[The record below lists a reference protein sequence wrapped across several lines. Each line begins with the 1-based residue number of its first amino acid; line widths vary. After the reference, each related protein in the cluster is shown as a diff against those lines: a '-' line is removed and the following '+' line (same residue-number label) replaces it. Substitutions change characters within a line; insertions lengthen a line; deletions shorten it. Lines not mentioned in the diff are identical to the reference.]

1 MPAETPQEFGEELR
15 REREI
20 REVSREELAAATKVS
35 VRQIE
40 ALEAGRFDLL
50 PARVFSRGFV
60 QAIAQHVGLDP
71 ERTGAAF
78 VHVHT
83 VWSQGEG
90 ERKAA
95 PISGTHPR
103 LSRPRKRAT
112 LDTTALGVGIAI
124 ALASVAAVVTV
135 VRSRG
140 AARPDG
146 QGPRAVA
153 TQVPEP
159 TAGPAILSLPPAI
172 AEASVAL
179 PSGSTLSTSTSKVVV
194 PAAQQQGGRTL
205 TLTFREDCWTEVSVD
220 GKVVAAELCRKG
232 STREFSG
239 AQKFILTLGN
249 AGGVDLRFDGVA
261 LKSLGEPGQVVRNLV
276 VDETLLPGRTAGG

>member
-1 MPAETPQEFGEELR
+1 MVSAETPQEFGEELR

-35 VRQIE
+35 LRQIE

-50 PARVFSRGFV
+50 PARVFARGFV

-78 VHVHT
+78 VHVHEA
-83 VWSQGEG
+83 WAAAEG
-90 ERKAA
+90 AKRSNLGG
-95 PISGTHPR
+95 SGTHPR
-103 LSRPRKRAT
+103 LSRPRKKAT

-124 ALASVAAVVTV
+124 VLAAVTAVVAV
-135 VRSRG
+135 VRARVGDKVEAMASRS
-140 AARPDG
+140 A
-146 QGPRAVA
+146 AVA
-153 TQVPEP
+153 TPEP
-159 TAGPAILSLPPAI
+159 SSPAILSLPPAI

-179 PSGSTLSTSTSKVVV
+179 PAGSTLTTATSRIEAPVGVS
-194 PAAQQQGGRTL
+194 GGRTL
-205 TLTFREDCWTEVSVD
+205 TLTFREDCWTEVSID

-232 STREFSG
+232 ATREFSG

-249 AGGVDLRFDGVA
+249 AGGVDAQLDGAAV
-261 LKSLGEPGQVVRNLV
+261 KRLGEVGQVVRNLV
-276 VDETLLPGRTAGG
+276 IDETLLAARG